1 MSELGRGLLA
11 SSATSRGLLVVLAGS
26 KSSVNKRLEERNVW
40 QGLRA
45 HKVCWKDST
54 PGTYRPS
61 GPLLNDGFS
70 AIRVSAG
77 ICVRVH
83 RTARALAAPKA
94 LLPVLTTDRG
104 ASVGRAPS
112 QIRVRAPFRLL
123 E

>member
-1 MSELGRGLLA
+1 M
-11 SSATSRGLLVVLAGS
+11 LAGS

-45 HKVCWKDST
+45 HMVCWKDST

-94 LLPVLTTDRG
+94 LLASPHNRQRRLRRPG
-104 ASVGRAPS
+104 AQPDPRARAFSTSVSVFTKQGSRF
-112 QIRVRAPFRLL
+112 FRNV
-123 E
+123 